1 MAHIMQIDVAFEAND
16 ILGEGPV
23 WSVAEQALY
32 WVDIQGPSL
41 QRYDPAEGIHN
52 IWPMPSQIG
61 SFALRQAGGFIVALQ
76 TGLAFFDSETAEI
89 TPLIDPESH
98 LPQTRFNDGKCDRQG
113 RFWAGTMGT
122 VAGKPAGSLYRFDT
136 DHTLHIMRRDVAVS
150 NGLGWS
156 PDNRTMYYAD
166 SPTYTIFAF
175 DFEPE
180 TGAISH
186 ERVFA
191 HHQAGFPDG
200 LTVDAEGYVWS
211 ARWDGWQVIR
221 FAPDGT
227 IDRVVEMPVQRPTSC
242 IFGGPALNQLFV
254 TSASA
259 GLNEAELA
267 RQPLAGNVFVL
278 DVDVPGLPEAL
289 FGNP

>member
-1 MAHIMQIDVAFEAND
+1 MQVEVAYQSKD

-32 WVDIQGPSL
+32 WVDIQRPCL
-41 QRYDPAEGIHN
+41 QRYDPATGTHT

-61 SFALRQAGGFIVALQ
+61 SFALCQGGGFVVALQ
-76 TGLAFFDSETAEI
+76 TGLAFFDGETAEL
-89 TPLIDPESH
+89 TALIDPESD
-98 LPQTRFNDGKCDRQG
+98 LAETRFNDGKCDRQG

-122 VAGKPAGSLYRFDT
+122 IEGKPAGSLYRLDP

-156 PDNRTMYYAD
+156 PDDRTLYYAD
-166 SPTYTIFAF
+166 SPTYNIYAF

-180 TGAISH
+180 TGDIRN
-186 ERVFA
+186 ERIFA
-191 HHQAGFPDG
+191 HHKTGFPDG

-221 FAPDGT
+221 LAPDGA
-227 IDRVVEMPVQRPTSC
+227 IDRVIEMPVQRPTSC
-242 IFGGPALNQLFV
+242 IFGGPALNQLYV
-254 TSASA
+254 TSARV
-259 GLNEAELA
+259 GLKESELA
-267 RQPLAGNVFVL
+267 RQSLAGSVFVL
-278 DVDVPGLPEAL
+278 EVAVPGLPEPL
-289 FGNP
+289 FGEP